1 MFVSRC
7 ASVAFGW
14 LVAGTLGVLAQDV
27 ERVEI
32 GLGYVEERARQAA
45 AKPFVRPRDERPL
58 PEALTKLDYN
68 AYRRIQFRRDQ
79 APWKDENLNFHLHFF
94 FPGYSYVDTVLLN
107 EFTKT
112 HAQRIRFMQ
121 NLFQIDQGILPNV
134 NLPEDMGYAG
144 FRLAYP
150 LNQPDKHD
158 ELAVFQGASYFRMLG
173 KAMAYGLSARGLAL
187 NAGLP
192 GVPEEFPTFTEFW
205 IGKPIGNAQDI
216 TLYALM
222 NSESVTGAYQFIIK
236 PGEATEARVQAT
248 LFFRKVPQLIGVA
261 PMSSMFWFGENSRVK
276 PDDFRPEVHDSD
288 GLAIRSKTG
297 ECIWRPTQND
307 PAKLNQNTFQFVKDD
322 ESVTGF
328 GLLQRDR
335 DYLHY
340 EDVEANYHA
349 RPSLWVVPEG
359 SWGPGRVHL
368 VELSAHDETGDNLV
382 AMWEPRDPPKVGE
395 PYRFAYKLHWT
406 LDPNPTQAG
415 AWVTATRTGVKP
427 WRPGERICVVDFKG
441 PAIDKLAPETPL
453 TAVVAPADPALAEV
467 KDITVHRNPVNGTW
481 RLSFYV
487 RAAGVDLPKPPAA
500 DEYPKLKPPQF
511 KAPVEL
517 RAFLK
522 NGEDVLS
529 ETWNYRLDP

>member
-1 MFVSRC
+1 MLVSRC
-7 ASVAFGW
+7 ASVALGW
-14 LVAGTLGVLAQDV
+14 FAWTLTASAQ

-32 GLGYVEERARQAA
+32 GFNYIEEKAKEAAGKPYVKA
-45 AKPFVRPRDERPL
+45 RDERPL
-58 PEALTKLDYN
+58 PEALKKLDYS

-121 NLFQIDQGILPNV
+121 NLFQIDPGILPDIT
-134 NLPEDMGYAG
+134 LPEDMGYAG
-144 FRLAYP
+144 FRLHYP
-150 LNQPDKHD
+150 LNTPDKHD

-173 KAMAYGLSARGLAL
+173 KGLAYGLSARGLAL

-205 IGKPIGNAQDI
+205 IGKPLGNAQDI

-222 NSESVTGAYQFIIK
+222 NSESVTGAYQFTIK
-236 PGEATEARVQAT
+236 PGEATEARIQAT
-248 LFFRKVPQLIGVA
+248 LFFRKVPQLVGLA
-261 PMSSMFWFGENSRVK
+261 PMSSMFWFGENTKAK
-276 PDDFRPEVHDSD
+276 PDDFRPEIHDSD
-288 GLAIRSKTG
+288 GLAIRSKAG
-297 ECIWRPTQND
+297 ESIWRPVQND
-307 PAKLNQNTFQFVKDD
+307 PNRLNINTFQFVKDD

-335 DYLHY
+335 EYLHY
-340 EDVEANYHA
+340 EDVEANYHK

-359 SWGPGRVHL
+359 SWGPGRVHV

-382 AMWEPRDPPKVGE
+382 AMWEPRDPPKAGE
-395 PYRFAYKLHWT
+395 PYRFAYRLYWGQE
-406 LDPNPTQAG
+406 PNPTQAG
-415 AWVTATRTGVKP
+415 AWVHATRTGLKP

-441 PAIDKLAPETPL
+441 PAVDKLPANTPL
-453 TAVVAPADPALAEV
+453 SAVVAPADPSLAEV
-467 KDITVHRNPVNGTW
+467 KDVTLAKNEANGTW

-487 RAAGVDLPKPPAA
+487 RPVGVELPKPPAV

-511 KAPVEL
+511 KAPIEL

-522 NGEDVLS
+522 NGNDVLS